1 MNRTAQE
8 EKQHQLSLGVVFGSA
23 AVAVMVALVLKL
35 GYCCEWFG
43 VHPGFH

>member
-1 MNRTAQE
+1 MTRSAQE
-8 EKQHQLSLGVVFGSA
+8 EKRHQLSLGVVFVSA
-23 AVAVMVALVLKL
+23 ALAVLIALVLKL